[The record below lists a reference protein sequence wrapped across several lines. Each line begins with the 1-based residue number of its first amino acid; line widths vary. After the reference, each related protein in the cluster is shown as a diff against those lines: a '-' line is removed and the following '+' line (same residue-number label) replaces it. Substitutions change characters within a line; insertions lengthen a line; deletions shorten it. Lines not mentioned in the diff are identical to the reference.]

1 VFETGGDWYNIV
13 WATSTTDTSAKG
25 TTGYVEY
32 EYNGTTYQVFDEIG
46 GYRRSCS
53 NIHTVKVPKEHLN
66 NNAYRVGSFLVHYSY
81 TNPTNKTGRY
91 YTAGDYVTSR
101 KYVFEDRSGDTAV
114 NLIACPDLKL
124 LGSETT
130 RVTAAQKV
138 VEGLGTSPAYV
149 LVNGDAVAVTLN
161 TVGDLTDFFK
171 ATSIVSGGIHPVIF
185 SRGNAECRGYLA
197 TELIKYIPT
206 VTGQFYYSL
215 DMGDYTFV
223 NLDTAEDDP
232 DEAMI
237 AWQGSTVKKYGG
249 RVTFNAL
256 KDEQLSWLG
265 GIPAGKLVAA
275 SHMPLDTVRSKF
287 GYDFETPLK
296 NKGAILYIGGHND
309 VYSLDANV
317 NSGSVYTVIPG
328 GYNEGGAY
336 NNSVS
341 VLLSGDYAH
350 IEAYKALNGSVSR
363 SDGVRRTARCQYR
376 AEYQHNHRKY

>member
-1 VFETGGDWYNIV
+1 MVTLDKTTQKAYVTVKNSSGAICNGYNRTPYALSTYIGAVPAPLAEPEMGLNAHFAPSAASKGTVSITVEPTVFETGGDWYNIV

-124 LGSETT
+124 LGSETA

-232 DEAMI
+232 D
-237 AWQGSTVKKYGG
+237 
-249 RVTFNAL
+249 
-256 KDEQLSWLG
+256 
-265 GIPAGKLVAA
+265 
-275 SHMPLDTVRSKF
+275 
-287 GYDFETPLK
+287 
-296 NKGAILYIGGHND
+296 
-309 VYSLDANV
+309 
-317 NSGSVYTVIPG
+317 
-328 GYNEGGAY
+328 
-336 NNSVS
+336 
-341 VLLSGDYAH
+341 
-350 IEAYKALNGSVSR
+350 
-363 SDGVRRTARCQYR
+363 
-376 AEYQHNHRKY
+376 